1 METIYKEIHA
11 SESRKK
17 LDKRTVL
24 KLTQV
29 DGKSILR

>member
-1 METIYKEIHA
+1 MENIYKEIHKN
-11 SESRKK
+11 ESRKK
-17 LDKRTVL
+17 IDKRTVL